1 MIRAKGIVD
10 GTQWEYSHDI
20 DQTYPA
26 RVQASAGETISR
38 GRWGLNWP
46 IVSHTA
52 NYKNTTLF
60 RNIFTPIFQ
69 KYHTGDLRTPDA
81 GRISPIAALEA

>member
-10 GTQWEYSHDI
+10 GTQWEYSRDI

-46 IVSHTA
+46 IVSHILA
-52 NYKNTTLF
+52 NL
-60 RNIFTPIFQ
+60 
-69 KYHTGDLRTPDA
+69 
-81 GRISPIAALEA
+81 ALVSSLPR